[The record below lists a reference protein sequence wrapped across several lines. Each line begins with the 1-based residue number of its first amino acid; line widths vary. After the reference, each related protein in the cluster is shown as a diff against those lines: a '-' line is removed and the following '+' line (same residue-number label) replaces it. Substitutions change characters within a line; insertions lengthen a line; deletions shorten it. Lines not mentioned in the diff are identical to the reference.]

1 MTACLL
7 ILLLLVVLLSQ
18 YSLFFLNETLPT
30 GGHTQVSLPL
40 LFLVES
46 LHFRFLGRG
55 RVLRGG
61 ATFVS
66 GLTLD
71 WGRGLVI
78 GQRGGVFLR
87 ISDGKCRYFG
97 FGFQFFRRRYGR
109 VLGVSGCGFGVVLGY
124 GRVCIFHEAV
134 PIDVVRVDVVAK
146 ETGGTR
152 ERGE

>member
-7 ILLLLVVLLSQ
+7 ILLLVILLSQ
-18 YSLFFLNETLPT
+18 HSLFFLNETLPT

-55 RVLRGG
+55 RVFRGG

-66 GLTLD
+66 SLTLD
-71 WGRGLVI
+71 WGCGLVI

-97 FGFQFFRRRYGR
+97 LGFQFFRRRYGR
-109 VLGVSGCGFGVVLGY
+109 VLGVSGCGLGVVMGY
-124 GRVCIFHEAV
+124 GRVRVFHEAV

-152 ERGE
+152 EHSE